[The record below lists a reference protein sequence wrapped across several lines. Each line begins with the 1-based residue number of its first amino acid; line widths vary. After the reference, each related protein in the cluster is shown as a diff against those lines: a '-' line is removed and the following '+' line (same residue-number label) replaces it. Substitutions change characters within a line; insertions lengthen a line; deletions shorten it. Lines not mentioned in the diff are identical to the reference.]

1 MNSLRLI
8 LLSLMLM
15 TLNHLYAVT
24 YTSSPSGW
32 SGKPS
37 SDLKESSGTWIAATS
52 SGEYIQ
58 MKAVVNSDNTVTF
71 YARKSTGNSFM
82 NSVTFRIFQDPSISG
97 STLSKGT
104 SLGQGKASSG
114 DSEVSCTVSLGYTSG
129 SHKFLGLLLSSGS
142 TLTRFCTQTITITAK
157 ASKLS
162 MPDEDSFYASN
173 VLYNCFTAHWDAVD
187 GATGYRICVKRASE
201 DGYNSSSIVYRQKT
215 NTNSYTVNGL
225 KGNAY
230 QFQVQAIVGSDES
243 AWSNWSP
250 SGPIIRTLSN
260 MKISSGN
267 TFGSSTLQKGKEYTY
282 SVTITNN
289 SSLDWFG
296 SFYLNGDGIQLQWNS
311 QTITAGSSKTFTETH
326 TFAATG
332 SKTLQLYIQQGARG
346 NGETIGNPFTVNV
359 VSQADPT
366 KPSSPS
372 PSNGATNVA
381 TSGTFSWSTSAGD
394 GGSTLNYELYLDT
407 NSSFSNAKSPYDK
420 GKNSTSCS
428 YSGLQP
434 GTKYYW
440 KVIVYNGS
448 GGHTT
453 SDVWTFTTASS
464 TPSGE
469 DMTFEQAAQ
478 YLQEKKVIDS
488 GDPNLTGKLLRQQL
502 AKIAFRGL
510 YSIKGRSVGSVP
522 SDYYPT
528 VYSDLQE
535 DSYYFQSARALLYL
549 EYGDG
554 ITPFD
559 RNRLFFDPDKTIIRA
574 DVLKVLLE
582 TFDIQPDAS
591 IANPFPSDVTVSN
604 MRSSG
609 SPKYGYIAKA
619 ADLGIVLKPNNGK
632 NTEFNATDECT
643 RGQAFMMLARIMKK
657 IEKGDIKDPNP
668 TDTDYFE
675 PLNITLK
682 TISMGLSLPM
692 GNFQHY
698 TKTSFALNGLVPLL
712 FAHTYNSYNTTLS
725 SAFYGAKEI
734 NDVEET
740 YQPLGDGWSHSFHS
754 FLTFVGEGSE
764 MRVIVHWGG
773 GKIDVYRSN
782 GSKIVPESI
791 GVYDE
796 FTNEGSVAIIK
807 TKSQMTYRFSKL
819 GSSGADVC
827 YLTSIT
833 DRNGNQL
840 TVNYEN
846 GQNGS
851 KRISSVTDGN
861 RSLRFSYVSGTNLL
875 SSVKD
880 PLGRSVSFTY
890 FDNSLTGKKQLKS
903 FTDAEGNKT
912 LYDYTDKSKVS
923 SSKLLTSITMPKGNV
938 IKNEYDEKLRLSKS
952 MAFEGSVPKTQTSVE
967 VAASYKGSVSTSS
980 HVEVVR
986 DSRSSSYDYKFNE
999 NNAMKKL
1006 TNEELTINAAYNDA
1020 SHPELPTSMRS
1031 NSSNVNPVE
1040 YDGRGNMTSITVKA
1054 IDGSGSLTTKMTYD
1068 TMNNLTSVTDPKGYT
1083 TTYSYDSKGNLTG
1096 VSAPESVTSSLSVN
1110 SKGLVTT
1117 ATNPMGV
1124 KTNYGYNSYGNLIS
1138 TTLPA
1143 LNLSTSAEYDEA
1155 SRLISVTDAL
1165 GRKRSF
1171 AYNNN
1176 DFLTS
1181 ETDPEGHSTSY
1192 AYDANSNLTSITNAK
1207 GGVTSMSYDNVTD
1220 WLTSVEF
1227 AGATKRYDYNKDG
1240 SLSSFTKPDGT
1251 TLSYSYDNLG
1261 RVTNDG
1267 INSYSYDDKL
1277 RLSSVSGNG
1286 KTLSFSY
1293 DGFSRITGTN
1303 CDGHSNSYTYDDN
1316 GNCTSVNNTT
1326 YGYDKLNRLTSVKFS
1341 GKTITYSYRKDS
1353 QLSEV
1358 SYPNGMTTSFGYDA
1372 VGRLTSKKTTLS
1384 NGTVLAS
1391 YSFEFDKVGNITKQT
1406 TKEPYEG
1413 SGLANEDVSY
1423 TYNSGN
1429 RITKAGDISF
1439 SFDANGNTTKRGSE
1453 SYQWDKSDRLIK
1465 AGSTSITYDPL
1476 GLIASYGDITFTTD
1490 PLGIGNVLSDS
1501 KSGAEY
1507 IYGNGLEAR
1516 VKNGKVSYYV
1526 TDVRGSVVAIVDE
1539 SGNITHKYQ
1548 YDDYGKVTQKQ
1559 EADYNPFQYVGKY
1572 GVMALTDHQYY
1583 MRARHYDPTIGRF
1596 LSEDPIWSTNLY
1608 PYADNN
1614 PIMGIDPM
1622 GKESIANIA
1631 EMTWE
1636 ALLEAIEN
1644 GSYKDLVPDDYDPH
1658 KYASWD
1664 YVDEME
1670 RIENFGKNQSASS
1683 KLVEQSASSKQQ
1695 GTKLYSKLYGFD
1707 REYSDMMNSVITDMA
1722 GQYGEDL
1729 GYIIEF
1735 VKLYGLERGLSEA
1748 FKYTKMNNPG
1758 ISFKEFLN
1766 SIKKWYDNIPT
1777 QLWGIPIGNPCRN
1790 GGVGCITA

>member
-1 MNSLRLI
+1 
-8 LLSLMLM
+8 
-15 TLNHLYAVT
+15 
-24 YTSSPSGW
+24 
-32 SGKPS
+32 
-37 SDLKESSGTWIAATS
+37 
-52 SGEYIQ
+52 
-58 MKAVVNSDNTVTF
+58 
-71 YARKSTGNSFM
+71 
-82 NSVTFRIFQDPSISG
+82 
-97 STLSKGT
+97 
-104 SLGQGKASSG
+104 
-114 DSEVSCTVSLGYTSG
+114 
-129 SHKFLGLLLSSGS
+129 
-142 TLTRFCTQTITITAK
+142 
-157 ASKLS
+157 
-162 MPDEDSFYASN
+162 
-173 VLYNCFTAHWDAVD
+173 
-187 GATGYRICVKRASE
+187 
-201 DGYNSSSIVYRQKT
+201 
-215 NTNSYTVNGL
+215 
-225 KGNAY
+225 
-230 QFQVQAIVGSDES
+230 
-243 AWSNWSP
+243 
-250 SGPIIRTLSN
+250 

-289 SSLDWFG
+289 SSYDWFG
-296 SFYLNGDGIQLQWNS
+296 SFYLKGDGIQLQWNS
-311 QTITAGSSKTFTETH
+311 KTITAGSSMTFTQNH
-326 TFAATG
+326 TFTATG

-346 NGETIGNPFTVNV
+346 DGDEIGNPFTVNV
-359 VSQADPT
+359 VNQTNPT
-366 KPSSPS
+366 TPSSPS

-394 GGSTLNYELYLDT
+394 GGSTLNYDLYLDT
-407 NSSFSNAKSPYDK
+407 NSSFSNVSSPYAK
-420 GKNSTSCS
+420 GKNSTTCS
-428 YSGLQP
+428 YSGLKT
-434 GTKYYW
+434 GTTYYW

-448 GGHTT
+448 GGSTQ
-453 SDVWTFTTASS
+453 SS
-464 TPSGE
+464 TWSFQTGTSLGGE
-469 DMTFEQAAQ
+469 MTMEQAAQ

-488 GDPNLTGKLLRQQL
+488 GDPDVSSNILRGQL

-510 YSIKGRSVGSVP
+510 YSSNGRSVPSSVP
-522 SDYYPT
+522 SDNFPT
-528 VYSDLQE
+528 VYNDIATKTSANE
-535 DSYYFQSARALLYL
+535 SYYQAARALLYL

-554 ITPFD
+554 VTPFD
-559 RNRLFFDPDKTIIRA
+559 RNRVVFLPQNTIERIH
-574 DVLKVLLE
+574 VLKVLLE
-582 TFDIQPDAS
+582 TFNIQPELSGTNYFSGDA
-591 IANPFPSDVTVSN
+591 DVQQLASRDPRK
-604 MRSSG
+604 M
-609 SPKYGYIAKA
+609 GYIRSAARLKIINTDIAKWRPF
-619 ADLGIVLKPNNGK
+619 DPCK
-632 NTEFNATDECT
+632 
-643 RGQAFMMLARIMKK
+643 RGEAFLMLVRIM
-657 IEKGDIKDPNP
+657 EKLKDGTITNPNP
-668 TDTDYFE
+668 TNADYFE
-675 PLNITLK
+675 PLNLTLK

-725 SAFYGAKEI
+725 SGFYGAKEI
-734 NDVEET
+734 NGIEET

-782 GSKIVPESI
+782 GSRIVPESI

-796 FTNEGSVAIIK
+796 LTNEGSVAIIK

-851 KRISSVTDGN
+851 KRISSISDGN
-861 RSLRFSYVSGTNLL
+861 RSLRFSYISGTNLL

-938 IKNEYDEKLRLSKS
+938 IKNEYDQKLRLSKS

-967 VAASYKGSVSTSS
+967 VKASYNGSVSTGS

-986 DSRSSSYDYKFNE
+986 DSRSSSYDYRFNE
-999 NNAMKKL
+999 NNAMRKL
-1006 TNEELTINAAYNDA
+1006 TNEELTINVAYNDA

-1040 YDGRGNMTSITVKA
+1040 YDDRGNMTSITVKA

-1068 TMNNLTSVTDPKGYT
+1068 TKNNLTSVTDPKGYT

-1096 VSAPESVTSSLSVN
+1096 VSAPESVTSTLTVN

-1143 LNLSTSAEYDEA
+1143 LSLSTSAEYDDA
-1155 SRLISVTDAL
+1155 SRLISITDAL
-1165 GRKRSF
+1165 GRKSSF

-1176 DFLTS
+1176 DFLIS
-1181 ETDPEGHSTSY
+1181 ETDPEGHRTSY

-1227 AGATKRYDYNKDG
+1227 AGATRRYEYNKDG

-1251 TLSYSYDNLG
+1251 TLNYSYDDLG

-1267 INSYSYDDKL
+1267 VNSYSYDDKL

-1293 DGFSRITGTN
+1293 DGFNRVIGTN
-1303 CDGHSNSYTYDDN
+1303 CDGHSNSYTYDNN

-1326 YGYDKLNRLTSVKFS
+1326 YDYDKLNRLTSVKFS

-1384 NGTVLAS
+1384 NGTVVAS
-1391 YSFEFDKVGNITKQT
+1391 YSFRLDKVGNITKQA

-1439 SFDANGNTTKRGSE
+1439 RFDSNGNTTKRGSE
-1453 SYQWDKSDRLIK
+1453 SYQWDKSDRLTK

-1476 GLIASYGDITFTTD
+1476 GLIASYGAITFTTD

-1539 SGNITHKYQ
+1539 NGKITHKYQ
-1548 YDDYGKVTQKQ
+1548 YDEFGNVTQKH

-1572 GVMALTDHQYY
+1572 GVMALNDHQYY

-1596 LSEDPIWSTNLY
+1596 FSEDPIWSTNLY
-1608 PYADNN
+1608 PYAENN
-1614 PIMGIDPM
+1614 PIMGIDPKGESIM
-1622 GKESIANIA
+1622 KYVGYTMVGGFAGSVGGLILGTVAAVPFPAAAPATMAGGSIGGGIIGAGAGAYLAYKSDHKKKES
-1631 EMTWE
+1631 
-1636 ALLEAIEN
+1636 
-1644 GSYKDLVPDDYDPH
+1644 Y
-1658 KYASWD
+1658 
-1664 YVDEME
+1664 
-1670 RIENFGKNQSASS
+1670 
-1683 KLVEQSASSKQQ
+1683 
-1695 GTKLYSKLYGFD
+1695 
-1707 REYSDMMNSVITDMA
+1707 
-1722 GQYGEDL
+1722 ED
-1729 GYIIEF
+1729 
-1735 VKLYGLERGLSEA
+1735 
-1748 FKYTKMNNPG
+1748 TMNNGAVIYNG
-1758 ISFKEFLN
+1758 I
-1766 SIKKWYDNIPT
+1766 IK
-1777 QLWGIPIGNPCRN
+1777 IGDTLTPK
-1790 GGVGCITA
+1790 TE

>member
-1 MNSLRLI
+1 MKRLRFV
-8 LLSLMLM
+8 LLCLML
-15 TLNHLYAVT
+15 LPLGHLWAVN
-24 YTSSPSGW
+24 YTPSPSGW
-32 SGKPS
+32 TGKPS
-37 SDLKESSGTWIAATS
+37 SALKEGSGTWEAATS

-58 MKAVVNSDNTVTF
+58 MKAVDNGDNTVTF

-82 NSVTFRIFQDPSISG
+82 NSVTFRIFKDPTISG

-104 SLGQGKASSG
+104 SLGQGQASAG
-114 DSEVSCTVSLGYTSG
+114 NYEVSCTITPGFNSG
-129 SHKFLGLLLSSGS
+129 SHKFLGLLVSSGS
-142 TLTRFCTQTITITAK
+142 TVSRFCTQLITITAK
-157 ASKLS
+157 
-162 MPDEDSFYASN
+162 DDSPTAPNATTWDASN
-173 VLYNCFTAHWDAVD
+173 ITSNSATLRGSVTPNGASTGCIFKWGTRANSLDNLTDMISLPAGTSAKTVTFDLTGLSPNTTYYYELVATNTAGADYGTVKSFTTDRDVSISAPNATTWDASNITSNSATLRGSVTPN
-187 GATGYRICVKRASE
+187 GASTGCIFKWGIRA
-201 DGYNSSSIVYRQKT
+201 NSLDNLTDMISLPAVTSAQTVTFDLTGLSPSTTYYYELVAT
-215 NTNSYTVNGL
+215 NTAGADYGTV
-225 KGNAY
+225 
-230 QFQVQAIVGSDES
+230 
-243 AWSNWSP
+243 
-250 SGPIIRTLSN
+250 
-260 MKISSGN
+260 
-267 TFGSSTLQKGKEYTY
+267 
-282 SVTITNN
+282 
-289 SSLDWFG
+289 
-296 SFYLNGDGIQLQWNS
+296 
-311 QTITAGSSKTFTETH
+311 
-326 TFAATG
+326 
-332 SKTLQLYIQQGARG
+332 
-346 NGETIGNPFTVNV
+346 
-359 VSQADPT
+359 
-366 KPSSPS
+366 
-372 PSNGATNVA
+372 
-381 TSGTFSWSTSAGD
+381 
-394 GGSTLNYELYLDT
+394 
-407 NSSFSNAKSPYDK
+407 KS
-420 GKNSTSCS
+420 
-428 YSGLQP
+428 
-434 GTKYYW
+434 
-440 KVIVYNGS
+440 
-448 GGHTT
+448 
-453 SDVWTFTTASS
+453 FTTEVGS
-464 TPSGE
+464 TPSGD

-478 YLQEKKVIDS
+478 YLQGKGVIES
-488 GDPNLTGKLLRQQL
+488 GDPNITGDLQRQHL
-502 AKIAFRGL
+502 AKVAFRGL

-522 SDYYPT
+522 SDNYPS
-528 VYSDLQE
+528 VYSDIAVKTSNN
-535 DSYYFQSARALLYL
+535 DYYYQAARALLYL

-559 RNRLFFDPDKTIIRA
+559 RNRLRFDPGNTIARI
-574 DVLKVLLE
+574 DVLKVLME
-582 TFDIQPDAS
+582 TFNIQPNS
-591 IANPFPSDVTVSN
+591 TLSNPFPSDNTVSN
-604 MRSSG
+604 MKSSG
-609 SPKYGYIAKA
+609 NPKYGYIAQA
-619 ADLGIVLKPNNGK
+619 AELGIILKPSDGK
-632 NTEFNATDECT
+632 NTTFRSYDPCT
-643 RGQAFMMLARIMKK
+643 RGEAFIMLARIMKK
-657 IEKGDIKDPNP
+657 IENGNIKDPNP
-668 TDTDYFE
+668 KDTDYFE
-675 PLNITLK
+675 PLNVTLK

-692 GNFQHY
+692 GNFEHY

-712 FAHTYNSYNTTLS
+712 FAHTYNSYNTTLP
-725 SAFYGAKEI
+725 SAFYGTKELD
-734 NDVEET
+734 NGEET

-764 MRVIVHWGG
+764 MRVIIHWGG
-773 GKIDVYRSN
+773 GKIDVYKSN
-782 GSKIVPESI
+782 GSRIVPESI

-796 FTNEGSVAIIK
+796 FSTEGSEAVIK
-807 TKSQMTYRFSKL
+807 TKSQMIYRFSKL

-840 TVNYEN
+840 KINYET
-846 GQNGS
+846 GENGS
-851 KRISSVTDGN
+851 KRISTVSDGN

-938 IKNEYDEKLRLSKS
+938 IKNEYDQKLRLSKS

-967 VAASYKGSVSTSS
+967 VKASYNGSVSTGS

-986 DSRSSSYDYKFNE
+986 DSRSSSYDYRFNE
-999 NNAMKKL
+999 NNAMRKL

-1040 YDGRGNMTSITVKA
+1040 YDDRGNMTSITVKA

-1165 GRKRSF
+1165 GRKSSF

-1267 INSYSYDDKL
+1267 VNSYSYDDKL

-1293 DGFSRITGTN
+1293 DGFNRITGTN

-1358 SYPNGMTTSFGYDA
+1358 SYPNGMTTTFDYDA
-1372 VGRLTSKKTTLS
+1372 VGRLTSKATKLS
-1384 NGTVLAS
+1384 NGKVIAS
-1391 YSFEFDKVGNITKQT
+1391 YDFTLDKVGNITKQT

-1453 SYQWDKSDRLIK
+1453 SYQWDKSDRLTK
-1465 AGSTSITYDPL
+1465 AGSTTLTYDPL

-1539 SGNITHKYQ
+1539 NGNITHKYQ

-1572 GVMALTDHQYY
+1572 GVLVLTDHQYY

-1614 PIMGIDPM
+1614 PIMGIDPE
-1622 GKESIANIA
+1622 GLITVDEAKAYYWRWENKLANAYGRNSDSYKRGMAIIQENYVA
-1631 EMTWE
+1631 KVRE
-1636 ALLEAIEN
+1636 ALKQEAEAREKKERDELRAFIYSQN
-1644 GSYKDLVPDDYDPH
+1644 PIPDDQIARKEKVQNTTTSYVVIGNTPYTTDGKPVASNNSKTTSSSSISLGNGGDP
-1658 KYASWD
+1658 
-1664 YVDEME
+1664 
-1670 RIENFGKNQSASS
+1670 
-1683 KLVEQSASSKQQ
+1683 
-1695 GTKLYSKLYGFD
+1695 LYYRNVNDQLGSLNTYF
-1707 REYSDMMNSVITDMA
+1707 Y
-1722 GQYGEDL
+1722 YGEKGL
-1729 GYIIEF
+1729 GYVET
-1735 VKLYGLERGLSEA
+1735 GLNYVNDAGITVNNLGDRGVN
-1748 FKYTKMNNPG
+1748 YVMNKIVN
-1758 ISFKEFLN
+1758 
-1766 SIKKWYDNIPT
+1766 
-1777 QLWGIPIGNPCRN
+1777 
-1790 GGVGCITA
+1790 